1 MGKVM
6 EKIVMDDY
14 LDELVKKYTSKK
26 ETGSATFG
34 LLVIINLIFTLII
47 GAWTYSVDIEQQRRT
62 YIVEEV
68 RKNIMSGDDIG
79 LHAHGG

>member
-1 MGKVM
+1 
-6 EKIVMDDY
+6 MDDY

>member
-1 MGKVM
+1 M